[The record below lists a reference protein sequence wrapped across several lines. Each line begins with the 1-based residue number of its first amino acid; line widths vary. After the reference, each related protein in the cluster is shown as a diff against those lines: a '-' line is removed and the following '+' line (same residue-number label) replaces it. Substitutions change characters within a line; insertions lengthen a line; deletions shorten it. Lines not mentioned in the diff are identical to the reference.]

1 MAPAGFGGIGFAL
14 ASTFAQQK
22 LRLALIDNSSS
33 SLNEAVSNLKLPQSD
48 VLAIEADVSDFEAMK
63 KASKS
68 VLDKFGKVNV
78 LCLNAGTSATGASTS
93 NGKMDIWKK
102 VGRDYIECI

>member
-1 MAPAGFGGIGFAL
+1 MLTFGTTGFGGIGYAL

-22 LRLALIDNSSS
+22 IKLALIDNSAS
-33 SLNEAVSNLKLPQSD
+33 SLDEAVSKLKLPQAD
-48 VLAIEADVSDFEAMK
+48 ILAIEADVSDFEDMK

-68 VLDKFGKVNV
+68 VLDKFGKINV
-78 LCLNAGTSATGASTS
+78 LCLNAGTSATGASTF

-102 VGRDYIECI
+102 VI